1 MQRVA
6 AVKHT
11 FTVEDVYERASRTL
25 EKCIRHGA
33 TRMRTHLEL
42 DGGVEM
48 RSFEAIEA
56 LRRDYAWAIDV
67 EVCVFPQEG
76 LTDNP
81 RSDALLVEGLKRGA
95 KVIGAA
101 PNYDPDHAGQIH
113 RVFDLA
119 REFDVDI
126 DMHLN
131 SGNSPDEMDIHLV
144 CELTEK
150 YRLGGRVAVGHM
162 CKLSTMPLA
171 DLRALARRIA
181 DAGVAVTVL
190 PATELFMMG
199 RDQEYN
205 VRRGVAD
212 VNLLVEHGVNCSLST
227 NNVLNPFTP
236 FGDALAAADGESA
249 GQRLPDQRAAAAA
262 RVLRHADRAVGT
274 ADEPEGLRDQGRQSR
289 GYRGAGR
296 DDAGAGG
303 GGDLPPAGGVQARQ
317 RTVTRPR
324 QNCTGQNDAL
334 RSAAASNLG
343 DMRPFTRLLA
353 AARNEMET
361 TVSKLPRQRRQPHRL
376 HDRRLHRS
384 VATAGDASAAA
395 RRDGIVEALVCR
407 GAAAV
412 PPLSRGAHGP
422 ARPRRIAGAAAGTAA
437 VDGPA
442 GAGRARTARSSRIAA
457 PVHVVGNSAGGYLA
471 QNLAMA
477 SPERVRSLMLFG
489 STPGL
494 KNSQAH
500 TWLPRVARE
509 GLRNFLAATI
519 EDRFPHGHD
528 RGHIEWF
535 LDEAAKNDTAYIG
548 RFVGLMTTLWWAD
561 ELPRIKCP
569 TLLVM
574 PGAETV
580 GSTQNYEIMRAKIPD
595 CELITY
601 EGLPHN
607 ICDIVPDRCAADILA
622 FLRRRF
628 P

>member
-6 AVKHT
+6 AVKQT

-25 EKCIRHGA
+25 EKCIKHGA

-76 LTDNP
+76 LTNNP
-81 RSDALLVEGLKRGA
+81 RADALLVEGLKRGA

-126 DMHLN
+126 DMHLD

-236 FGDALAAADGESA
+236 YRRCVAAADGESA
-249 GQRLPDQRAAAAA
+249 GQRVPDQRAGAAA
-262 RVLRHADRAVGT
+262 RVLRHADRAVGA
-274 ADEPEGLRDQGRQSR
+274 ADEPEGLRHQGRQSR

-303 GGDLPPAGGVQARQ
+303 GGDLPSAGGVQARE
-317 RTVTRPR
+317 
-324 QNCTGQNDAL
+324 AH
-334 RSAAASNLG
+334 G
-343 DMRPFTRLLA
+343 DA
-353 AARNEMET
+353 AARAE
-361 TVSKLPRQRRQPHRL
+361 L
-376 HDRRLHRS
+376 H
-384 VATAGDASAAA
+384 TAG
-395 RRDGIVEALVCR
+395 
-407 GAAAV
+407 
-412 PPLSRGAHGP
+412 
-422 ARPRRIAGAAAGTAA
+422 
-437 VDGPA
+437 
-442 GAGRARTARSSRIAA
+442 
-457 PVHVVGNSAGGYLA
+457 
-471 QNLAMA
+471 M
-477 SPERVRSLMLFG
+477 
-489 STPGL
+489 
-494 KNSQAH
+494 
-500 TWLPRVARE
+500 
-509 GLRNFLAATI
+509 
-519 EDRFPHGHD
+519 
-528 RGHIEWF
+528 
-535 LDEAAKNDTAYIG
+535 
-548 RFVGLMTTLWWAD
+548 
-561 ELPRIKCP
+561 
-569 TLLVM
+569 
-574 PGAETV
+574 
-580 GSTQNYEIMRAKIPD
+580 
-595 CELITY
+595 
-601 EGLPHN
+601 
-607 ICDIVPDRCAADILA
+607 
-622 FLRRRF
+622 
-628 P
+628 